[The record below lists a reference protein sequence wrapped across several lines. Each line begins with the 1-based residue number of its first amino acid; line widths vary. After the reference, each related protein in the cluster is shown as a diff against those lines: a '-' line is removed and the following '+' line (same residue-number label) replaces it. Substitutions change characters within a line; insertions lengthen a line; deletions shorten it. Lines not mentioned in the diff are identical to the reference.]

1 MPCCIKFKHALQ
13 TILYVYLFC
22 SLRRWN
28 QVVLKSYHVK
38 IQGTCWVEWLRRT
51 LRKPGNA
58 RECLGTFVECPGVG
72 KECPEE
78 ITLIITLVTNK
89 NHLFYERLNYSCKIW
104 HCKYCSGN
112 AGCHKRMPGSRKRM
126 PGVKLRK

>member
-51 LRKPGNA
+51 LRKPGPTKECRGMPENAWEHSLNA
-58 RECLGTFVECPGVG
+58 RELG
-72 KECPEE
+72 
-78 ITLIITLVTNK
+78 K
-89 NHLFYERLNYSCKIW
+89 NAWR
-104 HCKYCSGN
+104 
-112 AGCHKRMPGSRKRM
+112 
-126 PGVKLRK
+126 KLR